1 MERPIFTKKTRYYS
15 GLIKVCLLLK
25 IVIANVVPMRSKDA
39 ILRKKNIYIMN
50 DSQSQVFSNSLK
62 RSNISKANTKAN

>member
-1 MERPIFTKKTRYYS
+1 MS
-15 GLIKVCLLLK
+15 VIKIEKNLK
-25 IVIANVVPMRSKDA
+25 SKDA